1 LVKPPRT
8 EALMVH
14 TIDFIKSFT
23 RDAYVFGGIAAVH
36 AMSDVHAMGGRVSTA
51 LAVVTVP
58 YGPEN
63 VVEDTLVDLMTGAV
77 DALEEDGCVLVGGH
91 TCEGAEI
98 ALGFAVAG
106 TVETGMVLTKG
117 GMCPGDMLVLTK
129 PVGTGVLL
137 AGDMCGL
144 VPGDAV
150 AAVLRSMRQSNRR
163 GGQLLARLGAA
174 TACTDVTGF
183 GLVGHMREMCSASG
197 MSCTLLLHAVPL
209 LPGAQ
214 DCVDLGISSTLLH
227 ANLRLRRAV
236 SNHSE
241 ASKQPAYPLLFDP
254 QTSGGLLA
262 SVPKQVAENVVTSLM
277 ASGYTSAAVIGYV
290 NQELVGNDKDG
301 VIQVDFSS

>member
-1 LVKPPRT
+1 
-8 EALMVH
+8 
-14 TIDFIKSFT
+14 
-23 RDAYVFGGIAAVH
+23 
-36 AMSDVHAMGGRVSTA
+36 MG
-51 LAVVTVP
+51 
-58 YGPEN
+58 
-63 VVEDTLVDLMTGAV
+63 
-77 DALEEDGCVLVGGH
+77 
-91 TCEGAEI
+91 
-98 ALGFAVAG
+98 
-106 TVETGMVLTKG
+106 
-117 GMCPGDMLVLTK
+117 K

-183 GLVGHMREMCSASG
+183 GLVGHMREMCLASG

-227 ANLRLRRAV
+227 ANLRLRRAA

-241 ASKQPAYPLLFDP
+241 ASKQTAYPLLFDP

-290 NQELVGNDKDG
+290 NQELVGNDKD
-301 VIQVDFSS
+301 